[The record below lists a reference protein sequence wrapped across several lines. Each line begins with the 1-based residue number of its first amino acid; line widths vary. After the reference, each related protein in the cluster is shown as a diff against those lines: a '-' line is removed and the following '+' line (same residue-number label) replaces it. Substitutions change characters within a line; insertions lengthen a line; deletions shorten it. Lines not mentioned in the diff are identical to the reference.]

1 MPYAT
6 LADIT
11 ALYGQNALVVADH
24 DRDGA
29 PDEAAVARALVA
41 ATGEIDTYLAA
52 RYSLPLHETPAFLTQ
67 LAVDI
72 ALYRLALAAD
82 VATTEH
88 RTRYEDA
95 LGHLKLIGAGK
106 AGLVFTT
113 PAPAPPE
120 ETPDPFARP
129 QPIVQGGPAKIFS
142 RDQMRDL

>member
-6 LADIT
+6 QQDIVD
-11 ALYGQNALVVADH
+11 LYGQNALVVADH
-24 DRDGA
+24 DRDGE
-29 PDEAAVARALVA
+29 PDAAAVTRALEA

-52 RYSLPLHETPAFLTQ
+52 RYALPLHEVPAFLRQ
-67 LAVDI
+67 LAVDV

-95 LGHLKLIGAGK
+95 LGHLKKIGEGK
-106 AGLVFTT
+106 GALAFTT
-113 PAPAPPE
+113 PVPAPN
-120 ETPDPFARP
+120 PDAGAFDRP
-129 QPIVQGGPAKIFS
+129 QPIVQGGPAKIFT